1 MRRLFVSSFF
11 SKLLCK
17 KFEYPV
23 GGDIN
28 YSAFI
33 QAIDSGMFC
42 FKKIQSSCIIKV
54 CLCVL
59 FRAGARANYW
69 IGNECCAGD
78 FLFPYSVPL

>member
-1 MRRLFVSSFF
+1 MRRLFVSSSFF

-33 QAIDSGMFC
+33 QAIDSGMFY
-42 FKKIQSSCIIKV
+42 FKKIQSSRIIKV
-54 CLCVL
+54 CVFVYFFVL
-59 FRAGARANYW
+59 VRVQI
-69 IGNECCAGD
+69 IG
-78 FLFPYSVPL
+78 